1 VGLLLD
7 YAFRM
12 RNFRRVWL
20 EVHGA
25 NERAIRVHSACGFV
39 EEGKMREHVWL
50 DGRYVDNVIM
60 GVLRGDWHEGGMV
73 GQGNA

>member
-7 YAFRM
+7 YAFRI

-20 EVHGA
+20 EVHAA
-25 NERAIRVHSACGFV
+25 NERAIRAYQACGFV
-39 EEGKMREHVWL
+39 EKGRMREHVWL
-50 DGRYVDNVIM
+50 DGRYVDNVII
-60 GVLRGDWHEGGMV
+60 GVMREEWQEGRAV